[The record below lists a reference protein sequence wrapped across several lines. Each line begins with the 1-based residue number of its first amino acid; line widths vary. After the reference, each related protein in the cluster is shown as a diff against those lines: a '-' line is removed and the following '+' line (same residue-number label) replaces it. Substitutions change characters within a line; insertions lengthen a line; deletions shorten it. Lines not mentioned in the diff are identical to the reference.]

1 MYIGCPHLDNPRF
14 HVVFRRRFRMPY
26 SSFQDLV
33 SFAQDHPL
41 FERWREGNVDALHQ
55 PATPLP
61 LLLLCALRYIGRGWT
76 FDDLTENTGISE
88 EIVRVFFH
96 RFIEFG
102 STFLYHKYVVAPST
116 AEEASVHSHEYAQA
130 GLPGCVGSSDATHIV
145 LEKVEYR
152 LRQSHLG
159 FKSSHT
165 ARSYNITVNHRRQ
178 IRAST
183 TGHPAR
189 WNDKTVVLF
198 DDFIVALNEGTTS
211 LLISTCCSSCL
222 TTLFFLL
229 FFQ

>member
-1 MYIGCPHLDNPRF
+1 
-14 HVVFRRRFRMPY
+14 
-26 SSFQDLV
+26 
-33 SFAQDHPL
+33 
-41 FERWREGNVDALHQ
+41 
-55 PATPLP
+55 
-61 LLLLCALRYIGRGWT
+61 
-76 FDDLTENTGISE
+76 
-88 EIVRVFFH
+88 VRVFFH

-102 STFLYHKYVVAPST
+102 STFLYHKYVVALST

-178 IRAST
+178 ILAST

-229 FFQ
+229 FFQWTSRYCAEWRRIRTLRYR